1 MTLIIYL
8 QRIKIQITGERIV
21 NPLTINFAKI
31 FFLSKSIISQIFN
44 GKMNFPKVKYSVFLK
59 LLFMLILMHDLKIAS

>member
-31 FFLSKSIISQIFN
+31 FFLSKSIISQIF
-44 GKMNFPKVKYSVFLK
+44 PKVKCSVFLK